1 MRERVTDVLE
11 VVGVLAIIAGFGLW
25 LGLAA
30 ALIVG
35 GVLALAVSFLVSD

>member
-11 VVGVLAIIAGFGLW
+11 IAGVASIVAGFGLW

-35 GVLALAVSFLVSD
+35 GVLAVAVSFLVTD